1 MCDIIAC
8 GGGIMA
14 AAASGCIIDPSA
26 CIKKFIP
33 IGGPI
38 PWAGGAFIIPGCI
51 PGPIPF
57 KDIINAWW

>member
-1 MCDIIAC
+1 
-8 GGGIMA
+8 MA